1 MNYLNFSLPD
11 MSYFCLTFEEN
22 FSGYRVRF
30 HLFFSFNTKYFIRQ
44 LFLILWLIIP
54 TSVISKSGS
63 DDFFVSSGFIFY
75 FLFNLIFVSCSL
87 VHTVIVSS

>member
-22 FSGYRVRF
+22 FSGYRILFR
-30 HLFFSFNTKYFIRQ
+30 LFFSFNTKYFIRQ

-54 TSVISKSGS
+54 TSMSSLSLDLMISLSLQ
-63 DDFFVSSGFIFY
+63 DLFFIFY
-75 FLFNLIFVSCSL
+75 LI
-87 VHTVIVSS
+87 